1 MRLLIIAVLSFM
13 FVIFTV
19 SGAKLTNTTS
29 VASPKTGGQVIL
41 CNHYAGEDPKASE
54 AIKKLDE
61 KLEAIL
67 KLLQGGTHPTDTGWK
82 TSGNRLRIAE

>member
-29 VASPKTGGQVIL
+29 VASAKIGGQVIL

-54 AIKKLDE
+54 AFKKLDD

-67 KLLQGGTHPTDTGWK
+67 KLLQGGKPPSNPG
-82 TSGNRLRIAE
+82 

>member
-1 MRLLIIAVLSFM
+1 MRLFIIALFLFM
-13 FVIFTV
+13 FEVFTV
-19 SGAKLTNTTS
+19 RGVELTNTTPIDS
-29 VASPKTGGQVIL
+29 AKTGGQIIL
-41 CNHYAGEDPKASE
+41 CNQYSGENPKASE

-82 TSGNRLRIAE
+82 TSGNRLSIAE